1 MFARAYQIALL
12 TIALV
17 VSAGFA
23 SAQTGK
29 LAGTVIGKD
38 GQPVKG
44 AVVRVERKEMPGGSK
59 VKTNK
64 RGEYLFGFLQMGVY
78 NVILEV
84 DGKEMGRVNNVK
96 PASAGDPT
104 VQDFNLAQRA
114 AEQDAT
120 NSGTLTEAQLKN
132 MTPAQRK
139 RYEERLGKRRQQIS
153 RNKELNDA
161 FNLAMDAMS
170 QKNYPAAIESF
181 KKAGEIDAGQV
192 AIWAQLAK
200 AQSSY
205 ADTLRGD
212 EAKAT
217 RTDAVASYTKAL
229 EFKPDDAGYRNNL
242 GLELIKHGDM
252 EAGTAELEKAGLL
265 DPANAG
271 KYYFNL
277 GATLINTGD
286 TAGAAAAF
294 RKAAEERPPHP
305 PFAPALYQLGIVL
318 MSSAAVDENGNVKP
332 AEGTVEAFQKYLDT
346 DPNGPYA
353 AQAQSMIATLKGSV
367 DLSFENPNAK
377 KRKRRKN

>member
-1 MFARAYQIALL
+1 MFARAYQVVLL
-12 TIALV
+12 TIGLLV
-17 VSAGFA
+17 FAGFA
-23 SAQTGK
+23 SAQTGRIGGK
-29 LAGTVIGKD
+29 VTGKD
-38 GQPVKG
+38 GQPIKG
-44 AVVRVERKEMPGGSK
+44 AVVRAERQEMPGGSK
-59 VKTNK
+59 AKTNK

-78 NVILEV
+78 NLILEV
-84 DGKEMGRVNNVK
+84 NGEESGRVNNVK
-96 PASAGDPT
+96 PTSRGEPGAANFDLGE
-104 VQDFNLAQRA
+104 RA
-114 AEQDAT
+114 AEQAAA

-170 QKNYPAAIESF
+170 QKNYPAAIASF

-200 AQSSY
+200 AESSY

-217 RTDAVASYTKAL
+217 RSGAIASYTKAL

-242 GLELIKHGDM
+242 GLELIKQGDM
-252 EAGTAELEKAGLL
+252 EAGTAELEKAGML

-286 TAGAAAAF
+286 TAGAANAF

-305 PFAPALYQLGIVL
+305 PYAPALYQLGIVL
-318 MSSAAVDENGNVKP
+318 MSSAEVDENGNVKP
-332 AEGTVEAFQKYLDT
+332 AEGTVEAFQKYLDV
-346 DPNGPYA
+346 DPTGPYA

-367 DLSFENPNAK
+367 DLSFENPDAK
-377 KRKRRKN
+377 KRKRRKR